1 MKRRRISS
9 WPAGVAGPSSG
20 RRFAIGEITN
30 SPVTNEAANVTSAKT
45 TQSWPQSQLPSIIIP
60 IPARMTTTDAGTN
73 IRSPSMPARPAKRAI
88 SSVSPPRRTT
98 APYIWNVK
106 APPSQITAA
115 VTCTNSRN
123 SYQVIQPLLGRE
135 NRLREVLQG

>member
-1 MKRRRISS
+1 MRSTVKRRRISS
-9 WPAGVAGPSSG
+9 WPAGVAGPISG

-73 IRSPSMPARPAKRAI
+73 MRSPSIAGTPGEAGDLVGVAAAAHDRA
-88 SSVSPPRRTT
+88 VHLEREGTAEPDHGRGDVHEQQELVPGHPTPPR
-98 APYIWNVK
+98 P
-106 APPSQITAA
+106 
-115 VTCTNSRN
+115 
-123 SYQVIQPLLGRE
+123 
-135 NRLREVLQG
+135 